1 MHNLISSREAA
12 DRLGVSQATVVRAV
26 ARGTLTPA
34 KTTPGGHH
42 RFRLD
47 AIEAFAGAPS
57 QDLGLVTTFI
67 STGAAARLLAVSQHT
82 VIRAC
87 RDGRLKPDETT
98 PGGHMRFSEERI
110 RRLAPLAKELKGT
123 GETARVLGL
132 TASRL
137 RRAVHD
143 GTVTAAAVT
152 PGGHRRFAATELV
165 STAFP
170 SGRGGKANSNDGA
183 DNAAT

>member
-1 MHNLISSREAA
+1 
-12 DRLGVSQATVVRAV
+12 VSQATVVRAV

-110 RRLAPLAKELKGT
+110 RRLAPLDKKLTDSVIRAMRAANVLMVA
-123 GETARVLGL
+123 TAPWGNPRMARSIRYCCG
-132 TASRL
+132 SRFE
-137 RRAVHD
+137 R
-143 GTVTAAAVT
+143 
-152 PGGHRRFAATELV
+152 
-165 STAFP
+165 
-170 SGRGGKANSNDGA
+170 
-183 DNAAT
+183 

>member
-1 MHNLISSREAA
+1 
-12 DRLGVSQATVVRAV
+12 V
-26 ARGTLTPA
+26 LTPA

-47 AIEAFAGAPS
+47 AIEALAGAPS
-57 QDLGLVTTFI
+57 EVTTFI

-87 RDGRLKPDETT
+87 RDGRLTPDETT
-98 PGGHMRFSEERI
+98 PGGHLRFSEERI
-110 RRLAPLAKELKGT
+110 RLLAPLAGVLTGT

-132 TASRL
+132 TAGRL

-143 GTVTAAAVT
+143 GKVTPAAIT
-152 PGGHRRFAATELV
+152 PGGHRRFAAGELAT
-165 STAFP
+165 TAFT
-170 SGRGGKANSNDGA
+170 SGQRHRTNSNDGA
-183 DNAAT
+183 DHAAT

>member
-1 MHNLISSREAA
+1 LHNLISSREAA
-12 DRLGVSQATVVRAV
+12 DRLGVSQATVLRAV

-47 AIEAFAGAPS
+47 AIEALAGAPS
-57 QDLGLVTTFI
+57 PDLGPVTTFI
-67 STGAAARLLAVSQHT
+67 STGGAARLLAVSQHT

-98 PGGHMRFSEERI
+98 PGGHLRFSEERI
-110 RRLAPLAKELKGT
+110 RRLAPLANELKGT

-132 TASRL
+132 TAGRL

-143 GTVTAAAVT
+143 GTVTPATVT
-152 PGGHRRFAATELV
+152 PGGHRRFAATDLV

-170 SGRGGKANSNDGA
+170 SGRGRKTNSNDEA
-183 DNAAT
+183 DHAAT